1 MGEGKGITTITSER
15 LRLWMTEGRDFVLID
30 TLPEDVYRKR
40 HLPGARNAC
49 VYEVVFPQR
58 VEAIAPDRSREIVVY
73 GSSIVSMDAVAAAEK
88 LVRLGY
94 RTVYVLSGGLAAW
107 READFP
113 GEGEEIGGTA
123 DPGTRLR
130 LPEGVYQ
137 VDADQSTIEWTG
149 RNPNGKHFG
158 TVKLGGGDITVRK
171 GAITGVFTIDMRSI
185 KNVDLEGN
193 EWQPVLI
200 AHLESDDFFFVKLFP
215 TAWFTIT
222 SARLPD
228 DPPLSSP
235 NAEIEGTLELR
246 GVRKDLKF
254 SATLSHLGD
263 GRIAAEAHFDMDRT
277 RWNVIYGSS
286 RFFEHLGMH
295 LVFDPITIQLRI
307 VTR

>member
-1 MGEGKGITTITSER
+1 MNAGKGITTITPER
-15 LRLWMTEGRDFVLID
+15 LRLWMAEGRDFMLLD

-58 VEAIAPDRSREIVVY
+58 VEAIVSERSREIVVC

-94 RTVYVLSGGLAAW
+94 KSLYVLSGGLAAW
-107 READFP
+107 REAGFP
-113 GEGEEIGGTA
+113 LEGDEIGGTV
-123 DPGTRLR
+123 DPGTRLI
-130 LPEGVYQ
+130 LADGVYS
-137 VDADQSTIEWTG
+137 VDTGQSVVEWTG
-149 RNPNGKHFG
+149 RNANGRHFG
-158 TVKLGGGDITVRK
+158 TIKLAGGEITVR
-171 GAITGVFTIDMRSI
+171 GREVSGDFTIDMRTI
-185 KNVDLEGN
+185 KNVDLESN

-215 TAWFTIT
+215 RARFTMT
-222 SARLPD
+222 SAELPD
-228 DPPLSSP
+228 DPTLSSP
-235 NAEIEGTLELR
+235 NLEVEGALELR
-246 GVRKDLKF
+246 GVRNSLSF
-254 SATLSHLGD
+254 PVTVSTLAD
-263 GRIAAEAHFDMDRT
+263 GRIVAEAHFDLDRT

-307 VTR
+307 VTC